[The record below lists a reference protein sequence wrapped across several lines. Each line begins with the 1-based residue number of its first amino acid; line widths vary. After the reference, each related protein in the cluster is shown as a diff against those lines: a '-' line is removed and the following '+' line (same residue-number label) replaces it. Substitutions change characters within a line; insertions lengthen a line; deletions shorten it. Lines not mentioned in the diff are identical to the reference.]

1 MLTLMVLIMNLPSEF
16 QRLWLEFEKAVQGQQ
31 KELIARYAKALEEAR
46 NLLRRQFDRYERD
59 GKLSDKSFPHSAK
72 RKMLSAMDKLF
83 SKLYE
88 KNQKQTK
95 EFLMNV
101 GLKAEKN
108 TFNIVFQAANS
119 SKKAVPFQIKLLG
132 DDGKTL
138 NAIQKPLNIDSIVN
152 EKMKGFNWAERLGK
166 HRNDVIHSV
175 NKTLSDGLAKG
186 KTYKEL
192 SDSLKSELEGDVV
205 KPMTIIRTEGSRV
218 YANTQQKTLD
228 KFDKAGLAMVK
239 TWRTVKD
246 ERVRGMKAIDKVS
259 HIKMEGQTV
268 GYKEDF
274 TLPEGRKAK
283 APHLT
288 GYAEHDINCRC
299 YQTVDLAEE
308 KGLSSGQE
316 ESAAAGAD
324 GTITRVEEIDYQ
336 DKEKVEQLFSTFAK
350 ESKDWNIE
358 RAIVVTENNKAYF
371 IDGISAEVNI
381 TTVGEEN
388 LRNAMVIHNHPKG
401 DETGDCFSKQD
412 VQALYRY
419 QIKEMQLTCDLGRF
433 KMEYIGEP
441 LSAMEVH
448 EMYEEATF
456 AYLDKAKADEIPKDL
471 GNYRQYSIM
480 KELAEN
486 SNIVFEEV
494 KNEL

>member
-1 MLTLMVLIMNLPSEF
+1 MVFIMNLPSEF

-31 KELIARYAKALEEAR
+31 KELIVRYAKALEEAR
-46 NLLRRQFDRYERD
+46 NLLRRQFDRYEKD
-59 GKLSDKSFPHSAK
+59 GKLSDRFFPHSAK
-72 RKMLSAMDKLF
+72 KKMLSAMDKLL

-119 SKKAVPFQIKLLG
+119 NKKAVPFQIKLLA

-138 NAIQKPLNIDSIVN
+138 NAIQKPLNINEIVN
-152 EKMKGFNWAERLGK
+152 EKIKGFHWAERLGK

-175 NKTLSDGLAKG
+175 NKTLSNGLVKG

-218 YANTQQKTLD
+218 YANTQKQTLD
-228 KFDKAGLAMVK
+228 KFDKAGLNMVK

-259 HIKMEGQTV
+259 HVKMEGQTV
-268 GYKEDF
+268 RYKDDF
-274 TLPEGRKAK
+274 ILPEGRRAK

-299 YQTVDLAEE
+299 FETIDLAENH
-308 KGLSSGQE
+308 KGLSSGTTGSSNNE
-316 ESAAAGAD
+316 KGIV
-324 GTITRVEEIDYQ
+324 T
-336 DKEKVEQLFSTFAK
+336 KVEDMDYNDREKIDQLFADFEK
-350 ESKDWNIE
+350 QCKDWDIE
-358 RAIVVTENNKAYF
+358 RAIVITKSNKAYY
-371 IDGISAEVNI
+371 IDGISWTVDI
-381 TTVGEEN
+381 TAAGEEE
-388 LRNAMVIHNHPKG
+388 LIDSIIIHNHPHVG
-401 DETGDCFSKQD
+401 GVGDCFSDWD
-412 VQALYRY
+412 VQKLYEY
-419 QIKEMQLTCDLGRF
+419 KIKEVQVVCDLGHY
-433 KMEYIGEP
+433 KMLHSGEDLDASTVYQLYQDATERYQEKGGNRLIP
-441 LSAMEVH
+441 
-448 EMYEEATF
+448 EE
-456 AYLDKAKADEIPKDL
+456 LQ
-471 GNYRQYSIM
+471 NYRQYLIM
-480 KELAEN
+480 KELKEI
-486 SNIVFEEV
+486 SNIGFEEV
-494 KNEL
+494 K

>member
-1 MLTLMVLIMNLPSEF
+1 MNLPNEF
-16 QRLWLEFEKAVQGQQ
+16 KRLAMEFEKAVQGQQ
-31 KELIARYAKALEEAR
+31 KELIVRYRKALEEAR
-46 NLLRRQFDRYERD
+46 NLLRKQFDRYEKD

-72 RKMLSAMDKLF
+72 RKMLSAMDKLL

-88 KNQKQTK
+88 NNKQQTK
-95 EFLMNV
+95 NFLMQV
-101 GLKAEKN
+101 GMKAEKN
-108 TFNIVFQAANS
+108 TFHIVFQAANS
-119 SKKAVPFQIKLLG
+119 NKKAVPFQIKLLG

-138 NAIQKPLNIDSIVN
+138 NAIQKPLNISEIVN
-152 EKMKGFNWAERLGK
+152 EKMKGFHWAERLGK
-166 HRNDVIHSV
+166 HRNDIIHSV

-192 SDSLKSELEGDVV
+192 SDSLKNELGTDVG
-205 KPMTIIRTEGSRV
+205 KPMTIIRTEGARV

-259 HIKMEGQTV
+259 HVKMEGQTV

-299 YQTVDLAEE
+299 FQTIDLAEE
-308 KGLSSGQE
+308 GKGLSSGKYEANNSGQ
-316 ESAAAGAD
+316 D
-324 GTITRVEEIDYQ
+324 GIITKIEDIDYNDREQ
-336 DKEKVEQLFSTFAK
+336 IDKLFSDFAK
-350 ESKDWNIE
+350 ESKGWDIE
-358 RAIVVTENNKAYF
+358 KAIVVTEKNKAYF
-371 IDGISAEVNI
+371 IDGISANVNI

-388 LRNAMVIHNHPKG
+388 LKNAIVIHNHPRRS
-401 DETGDCFSKQD
+401 ETEVSDCFSKQD

-433 KMEYIGEP
+433 KMGYRGEP

-448 EMYEEATF
+448 ERYEDAKF
-456 AYLDKAKADEIPKDL
+456 AYLDKAKAEEIPKALED
-471 GNYRQYSIM
+471 YRQYIIM

-486 SNIVFEEV
+486 SNIIFEEIG
-494 KNEL
+494 NDA